1 MNNISKKSFF
11 LSVMVIISVYTALS
25 WIISA
30 LYAFDRTQ
38 NTALIVSGILGTV
51 NIVISFIIL
60 TVSYDKD
67 IKGFMV
73 NYFGGMGIR
82 LLFLLLTIFLILKF
96 MQIDI
101 FVFILSLFV
110 LYFVFQTLEIYYIH
124 SYQKRK

>member
-1 MNNISKKSFF
+1 MNSISKKNFF
-11 LSVMVIISVYTALS
+11 LSVSVIVIAYSALS
-25 WIISA
+25 WLFSA
-30 LYAFDRTQ
+30 LYAFDTTQ

-96 MQIDI
+96 MRIDI

-110 LYFVFQTLEIYYIH
+110 LYFIFQILEIYYIH

>member
-1 MNNISKKSFF
+1 MNSISKKNFF
-11 LSVMVIISVYTALS
+11 LSVSVIVIAYSALS
-25 WIISA
+25 WLFSA
-30 LYAFDRTQ
+30 LYAFDTTQ

-96 MQIDI
+96 MRIDI

-110 LYFVFQTLEIYYIH
+110 LYFIFQTLEIYYIH

>member
-1 MNNISKKSFF
+1 MNNISKKGFF

-25 WIISA
+25 WILSA
-30 LYAFDRTQ
+30 LYTFDRTQ

-96 MQIDI
+96 MRIDI

>member
-25 WIISA
+25 WILSA
-30 LYAFDRTQ
+30 LYTFDRTQ

-96 MQIDI
+96 MRIDI

>member
-1 MNNISKKSFF
+1 VNSISKKNFF
-11 LSVMVIISVYTALS
+11 LSVSVIVIAYSALS
-25 WIISA
+25 WLFSA
-30 LYAFDRTQ
+30 LYAFDTTQ

-96 MQIDI
+96 MRIDI

-110 LYFVFQTLEIYYIH
+110 LYFIFQILEIYYIH

>member
-1 MNNISKKSFF
+1 MNSISKKNFF
-11 LSVMVIISVYTALS
+11 LSVSVIVIAYSALS
-25 WIISA
+25 WLFSA
-30 LYAFDRTQ
+30 LYVFDTTQ

-96 MQIDI
+96 MRIDI

-110 LYFVFQTLEIYYIH
+110 LYFVFQILEIYYIH

>member
-1 MNNISKKSFF
+1 MINISKKNFF
-11 LSVMVIISVYTALS
+11 ISISV
-25 WIISA
+25 IVA
-30 LYAFDRTQ
+30 LYAAFGWLFSVLFGFNSMQ
-38 NTALIVSGILGTV
+38 NTALIVSGILGTI
-51 NIVISFIIL
+51 NIVVSFIIL
-60 TVSYDKD
+60 IYSYDKD

-82 LLFLLLTIFLILKF
+82 LLFLLLIIFLVLKF

>member
-1 MNNISKKSFF
+1 MNSISKKNFF
-11 LSVMVIISVYTALS
+11 LSVSVIVIAYSALS
-25 WIISA
+25 WLFSA
-30 LYAFDRTQ
+30 LYAFDTTQ

-96 MQIDI
+96 MRIDI

-110 LYFVFQTLEIYYIH
+110 LFFVFQILEIYYIH

>member
-1 MNNISKKSFF
+1 MNSISKKNFF
-11 LSVMVIISVYTALS
+11 LSVSVIVIAYSALS
-25 WIISA
+25 WLFSA
-30 LYAFDRTQ
+30 LYAFDTTQ

-96 MQIDI
+96 MRIDI

-110 LYFVFQTLEIYYIH
+110 LYFVFQILEIYYIH